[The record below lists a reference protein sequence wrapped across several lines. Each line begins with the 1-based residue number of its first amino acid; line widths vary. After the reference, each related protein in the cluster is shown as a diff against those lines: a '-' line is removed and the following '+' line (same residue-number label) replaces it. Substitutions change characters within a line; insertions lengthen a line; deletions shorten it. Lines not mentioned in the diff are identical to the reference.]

1 MDDLYTIKGEMDE
14 LLRHVKFNQA
24 LMKDIY
30 RTQVGFI
37 NKNDQHMEFFGGNLT
52 GVHTLTFAPKDYNVV
67 YNDLLKIDSEDIR
80 NVIKKSPSIIQTAE
94 VMTDPFNH
102 AMMYMTHR
110 FLTSP
115 FLNDEGKKN
124 AAMYSMMYLHMKIL
138 VNLYNNWFE
147 FNVDEKLARAAY
159 SNMSNRFI
167 LKQLGSWQA
176 LLEYRSSEFITE
188 GGNNKRYAKLIDYTK
203 DYEVITLITDA
214 RGGIAEYLKNIYSV
228 IMSTH
233 KSGEKIDYTSPIG
246 TTQEGDDT
254 IKDKIGGIDS
264 YINYFMSVVNDR
276 NTFIK
281 QNLVEISLRVMH
293 TMQRNGFIETLEWI
307 TKACG
312 SKDYPYVE
320 TFIRDSLQHSYNYLA
335 DNGIDPY
342 NPKNIAVVLDKLKG
356 MYTSSRSTDETL
368 LRLREVGLLLIKDA
382 TGKTNEQTASAIRN
396 GIFIYLSLRLFI
408 RTD

>member
-30 RTQVGFI
+30 RRQVGFI

-356 MYTSSRSTDETL
+356 MYTPSRSTDETL
-368 LRLREVGLLLIKDA
+368 LRLREV
-382 TGKTNEQTASAIRN
+382 
-396 GIFIYLSLRLFI
+396 
-408 RTD
+408 